1 MEINESQLIRVEV
14 VFALPDKQSII
25 SLSVERGC
33 TAKQAME
40 LSGFRKNFPGKDFDT
55 LSMGIFSRPLNGI
68 ELPLPEE
75 YVLEEND
82 RVEIYRPLAR
92 DPKQTRLDRAKKN
105 SKSGKN
111 GTAKKGTAKKGT
123 AKKGTA
129 KKGTAKKGT
138 AKKGVR

>member
-1 MEINESQLIRVEV
+1 MNKNSPVNEKEHDEIRVEV
-14 VFALPDKQSII
+14 AFALPERQE
-25 SLSVERGC
+25 LVVMSVIAGC
-33 TAKQAME
+33 TAQEAVE
-40 LSGFRKNFPGKDFDT
+40 LSGMRMKFPEFD
-55 LSMGIFSRPLNGI
+55 LDSLEFGIFSRPLNGLD
-68 ELPLPEE
+68 LPLPGA

-129 KKGTAKKGT
+129 KKG
-138 AKKGVR
+138 VR